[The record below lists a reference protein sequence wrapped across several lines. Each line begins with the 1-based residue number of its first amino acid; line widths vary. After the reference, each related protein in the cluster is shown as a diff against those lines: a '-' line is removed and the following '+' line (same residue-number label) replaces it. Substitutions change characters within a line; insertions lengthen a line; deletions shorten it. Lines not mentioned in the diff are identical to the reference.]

1 MIKEIQIQNFK
12 CFQNLKKFELS
23 KINLLTGINGRGKSS
38 LLQSILL
45 LSQSANKLNFKDKLK
60 LNSKHID
67 LGNFED
73 IKNSETKHEEKI
85 FIELN
90 FDDLKASFNFSENEN
105 DIMSALVEGEIKL
118 SDSIEMEDFS
128 RFSEKFKQSIKDIIG
143 EDLVDDDDETM
154 QKIDLK
160 YIHYYDLI
168 SRVHYISADRLGPV
182 KYVDKISFSDFISVG
197 SKGEHTLNVLA
208 KNNLPLVHNKL
219 YLGKD
224 SKSVIQQTQEW
235 LSYILEG
242 AHIEIK
248 GKDADSSVL
257 YMLINNK
264 NNSYKYK
271 PTNVGFG
278 YSYIL
283 PLIVSGLIAKEDEI
297 LIIENPEAH
306 LHPRAQ
312 SRIAEFFS
320 KVASCGVQVIIESHS
335 EHILNGLRVSALNPE
350 IEINNDDLTINYFNE
365 SFDSSKLVMDE
376 KGKIA
381 NWPNGFF
388 DQQELDLAEIFKH
401 NRKL

>member
-105 DIMSALVEGEIKL
+105 DSMSALVEGEIKL

-143 EDLVDDDDETM
+143 EDLVDDDDDETM

-160 YIHYYDLI
+160 YIHYSDLI

-208 KNNLPLVHNKL
+208 INNLPLVHNKL
-219 YLGKD
+219 YLGTD

-271 PTNVGFG
+271 PTNVGLG

-320 KVASCGVQVIIESHS
+320 KVASCGVQVIIE
-335 EHILNGLRVSALNPE
+335 
-350 IEINNDDLTINYFNE
+350 
-365 SFDSSKLVMDE
+365 
-376 KGKIA
+376 
-381 NWPNGFF
+381 
-388 DQQELDLAEIFKH
+388 
-401 NRKL
+401 